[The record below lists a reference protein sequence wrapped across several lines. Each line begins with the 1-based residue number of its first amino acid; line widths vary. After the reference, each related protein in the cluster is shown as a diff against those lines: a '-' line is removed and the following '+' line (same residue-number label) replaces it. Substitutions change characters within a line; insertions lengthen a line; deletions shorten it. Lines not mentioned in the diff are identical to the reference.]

1 MSRLEQTHKINCQ
14 NLICKIFSNKEIE
27 KDHFEEVIQIIE
39 ATLSGLPEKYQIV
52 IKLRYGLDGKGAQTL
67 QQIGNVLGITRERV
81 RQLENKALRRL
92 KHPSKTRQFQQYFA

>member
-52 IKLRYGLDGKGAQTL
+52 
-67 QQIGNVLGITRERV
+67 ERV